1 MCLFFFFFFFKQKT
15 AYEMRI
21 SDWSSDVCSSDLVE
35 GGLERGELF
44 DRGIGTQDVVARHA
58 AEAHHQ
64 VVEET
69 TVVGGGK
76 LVVRSHGQ
84 LVLRI
89 ARDVPL
95 LGPVL
100 AVVAHALAGAPPG
113 DAGELGLAFAD
124 AEALERGQPVAPAF
138 SSRGRQK
145 PPVPPRAVDHSTPQV
160 V

>member
-1 MCLFFFFFFFKQKT
+1 
-15 AYEMRI
+15 MRI
-21 SDWSSDVCSSDLVE
+21 SDWSSDVCSSDL
-35 GGLERGELF
+35 
-44 DRGIGTQDVVARHA
+44 VVARHA

-95 LGPVL
+95 LGHVL
-100 AVVAHALAGAPPG
+100 AVVAHALAGARLG
-113 DAGELGLAFAD
+113 DAGELGLEFAEV
-124 AEALERGQPVAPAF
+124 EALERGQPFARAFAAAGLGQPPAPLPAVHGRPLGGGVPAPADAA
-138 SSRGRQK
+138 
-145 PPVPPRAVDHSTPQV
+145 PPPA
-160 V
+160 